1 MVGCGQLWFLAGAAD
16 FISWGRFSLC
26 PVGLAVPGSADSQVL
41 NLSVFWV
48 VFSLS
53 QFLFLNHLKGVFE
66 ALPPY
71 VCIWMVSSGP
81 PVSRV
86 VLRDLWCEMRT
97 MGSVPSLPQC
107 LDVFCRFR
115 HTPRLTCVCACS
127 PPTPA
132 GTDPVRSPLKGFPVS
147 ALGISYF
154 SFGVFH
160 ISFIEE

>member
-1 MVGCGQLWFLAGAAD
+1 MRVPWTARRSNQSILKESNPGCSLEGLMLNGQLWFLAGAAD

-115 HTPRLTCVCACS
+115 HTPRLTCVQS
-127 PPTPA
+127 SSLI
-132 GTDPVRSPLKGFPVS
+132 V
-147 ALGISYF
+147 
-154 SFGVFH
+154 
-160 ISFIEE
+160 E